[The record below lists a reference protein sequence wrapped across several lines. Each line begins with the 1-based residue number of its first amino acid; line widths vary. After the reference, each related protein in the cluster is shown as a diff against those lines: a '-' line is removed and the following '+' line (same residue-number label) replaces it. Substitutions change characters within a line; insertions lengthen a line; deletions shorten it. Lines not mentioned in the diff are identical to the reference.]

1 MNMPTFVNA
10 HSHSNINHEASKS
23 VSKNITKGITKSI
36 NSKSGFTLVEFVIV
50 IVVLGILSI
59 GSISFISQSAQGL
72 VDTAERQA
80 LASTATIAVEK
91 ILREVR
97 RALPNS
103 VRTFSDGSNEC
114 LELVPILHS
123 SEYVSIPTASAAT
136 SFKSIKFF
144 AATGTELGFVAVYP
158 TSNGSV
164 YGTSPATVRSISATT
179 ALAGAVGGPGIDLN
193 IQTLTFTAA
202 SSYRFPTESP
212 RKRFFLVDQPISFC
226 DDAAGRLWRY
236 QNYDFQVSSAS
247 SIPTTGA
254 DRILIADS
262 LKVGSLKFNIL
273 PAQLQRNAVVSMSLI
288 IERTASSA
296 EQVNI
301 SQEVQL
307 RNVP

>member
-1 MNMPTFVNA
+1 MNMHTLVNT
-10 HSHSNINHEASKS
+10 HSHSNINHEASK
-23 VSKNITKGITKSI
+23 NITKGINK
-36 NSKSGFTLVEFVIV
+36 NNGFTLVELVMV

-91 ILREVR
+91 VLREVR

-103 VRTFSDGSNEC
+103 VRTFSDGSTEC

-136 SFKSIKFF
+136 SFESIQFV
-144 AATGTELGFVAVYP
+144 AATGTESGFVAVYP
-158 TSNGSV
+158 TSIDSV
-164 YGTSPATVRSISATT
+164 YGATDRAISSATAT
-179 ALAGAVGGPGIDLN
+179 AASAVAN
-193 IQTLTFTAA
+193 IQTITFDGGVD
-202 SSYRFPTESP
+202 YRFPTESP
-212 RKRFFLVDQPISFC
+212 RKRFFLVSQPISFC
-226 DDAAGRLWRY
+226 NDANGRLWRY
-236 QNYDFQVSSAS
+236 QNYGFNMSSAS
-247 SIPTTGA
+247 SIPTTGS

-262 LKVGSLKFNIL
+262 LQANSLQFNITE
-273 PAQLQRNAVVSMSLI
+273 AQLQRNAVVRMSLI
-288 IERTASSA
+288 IERSGATT
-296 EQVNI
+296 EQVDI